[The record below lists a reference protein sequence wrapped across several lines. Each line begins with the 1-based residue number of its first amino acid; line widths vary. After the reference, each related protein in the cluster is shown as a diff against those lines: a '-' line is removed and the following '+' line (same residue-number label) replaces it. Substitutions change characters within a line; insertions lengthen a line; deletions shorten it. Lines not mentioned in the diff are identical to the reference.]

1 MSVITTGQVAKL
13 LKPGLNAIWGRDYT
27 EHAKEYTDLFDVE
40 SSDMNYEE
48 DVEMTGFGLA
58 PVKSQGA
65 STVYDTESQQTVT
78 RYTHVAYSLGF
89 IITREEM
96 DDNLY
101 EKKGRTRAQALAF
114 SFRQTK
120 ENVAANVYNRA
131 ETSGY
136 NGGDG
141 VVLSSASHPTLSGN
155 QSNKLAVAA
164 DLSEAALEDLCIQ
177 IMNAQNNRGLKIA
190 IKPRSLIVPP
200 ALAFEAARIL
210 KSANQSG
217 TANNDINALRSM
229 GMFPEGVKVNHYL
242 TDTDAFFIRTD
253 IPQGMKLFQRVSPE
267 FKQDGDFDSDN
278 LKMKG
283 YERYSVGWTDFRA
296 VFTNGMGA

>member
-40 SSDMNYEE
+40 TSDMNYEE

-65 STVYDTESQQTVT
+65 STVYDTESQQTIT

-141 VVLSSASHPTLSGN
+141 VVLLSTAHPTLSGN
-155 QSNKLAVAA
+155 QSNKLATAA
-164 DLSEAALEDLCIQ
+164 DLSEASLEDLCIQ

-210 KSANQSG
+210 KSTGQSG

-242 TDTDAFFIRTD
+242 TDTDAYFVRTD

-283 YERYSVGWTDFRA
+283 YERYSTGWTDFRA
-296 VFTNGMGA
+296 LYGSMGA